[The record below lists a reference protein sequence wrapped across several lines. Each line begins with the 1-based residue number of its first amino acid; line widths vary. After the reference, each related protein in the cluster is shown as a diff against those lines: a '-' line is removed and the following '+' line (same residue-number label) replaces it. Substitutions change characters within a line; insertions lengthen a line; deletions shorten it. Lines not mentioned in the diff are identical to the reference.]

1 MFLVFNI
8 KKNETGGKNVTLV
21 QQIIAGIIKK
31 VTDDTKADLI
41 MPRKEQIRN
50 LTEVKEFTEEG
61 DPLKMHVAE
70 KPYAGDSFFT
80 AFGTEPSFKLSH
92 LNDFLNITSQSIF
105 IPIQIPFLN
114 MSTSLANTTSVT
126 ACALI
131 LFVFIFTFF
140 DSY

>member
-1 MFLVFNI
+1 VFLVFNI
-8 KKNETGGKNVTLV
+8 KKKETGGKNVTLV
-21 QQIIAGIIKK
+21 QQIIDGIIKK

-41 MPRKEQIRN
+41 MPGKEQIRN
-50 LTEVKEFTEEG
+50 LTEVKDFTEG
-61 DPLKMHVAE
+61 YLLKMHVAE

-92 LNDFLNITSQSIF
+92 LNDFINITSQSIF

-114 MSTSLANTTSVT
+114 KSTSLANTTSVT